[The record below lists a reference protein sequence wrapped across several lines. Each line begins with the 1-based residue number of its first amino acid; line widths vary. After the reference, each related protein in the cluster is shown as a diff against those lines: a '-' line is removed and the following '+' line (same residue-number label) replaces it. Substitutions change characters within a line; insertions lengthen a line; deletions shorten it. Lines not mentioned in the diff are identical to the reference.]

1 MNNNLSLMQK
11 RIRFSGGETPQDRII
26 QGKKDGFESALIS
39 GANSQTI
46 SINNKEYRVLIND
59 NKLTQNYDEKI
70 ISAPLEVQLKTGDIV
85 YWLETD
91 SYWIVFLEDISELAY
106 TTAYMRKCHTE
117 PIISTNVGAFK
128 KHPIRVAAFGNE
140 DNLIQSTIKTNVVI
154 DSSKLTLQLLISNT
168 SVNNNIFK
176 RYNKFV
182 LGGITWEIQ
191 AVNAIDLNGVLIV
204 YAQEDISF
212 IEDNPIENKDTTS
225 GSIIGKLIIKPLET
239 ATYTVSDDTPISKW
253 AVDNKNISIVDI
265 KDREII
271 IKWTSVK
278 SGEFLLGY
286 GDHVQKIIVESLF

>member
-1 MNNNLSLMQK
+1 MNSNLALMQK
-11 RIRFSGGETPQDRII
+11 RIKFSGGETPQDRMI
-26 QGKKDGFESALIS
+26 QGKKEGFEAALLS
-39 GANSQTI
+39 GSNSQTI
-46 SINNKEYRVLIND
+46 AINGEEYKVLIND

-70 ISAPLEVQLKTGDIV
+70 ISAPLEMGLKTGDIV

-106 TTAYMRKCHTE
+106 TTAYMRKCHSE
-117 PIISTNVGAFK
+117 PITNTNIGTVDK
-128 KHPIRVAAFGNE
+128 IWAAVFGNE
-140 DNLIQSTIKTNVVI
+140 DNLIQSVVKTNVAI
-154 DSSKLTLQLLISNT
+154 DSSKLTLQLLVSST
-168 SVNNNIFK
+168 QENNINIFK

-191 AVNAIDLNGVLIV
+191 AVNAIDLKNILVV

-225 GSIIGKLIIKPLET
+225 GSIRGKLIIKPLET
-239 ATYTVSDDTPISKW
+239 AIYTVSDDTPISKW

-265 KDREII
+265 KDREIE
-271 IKWTSVK
+271 IKWTSTK

>member
-1 MNNNLSLMQK
+1 MNSNLALMQK
-11 RIRFSGGETPQDRII
+11 RIKFSGGETPQDRMI
-26 QGKKDGFESALIS
+26 QGKKEGFEAALLS
-39 GANSQTI
+39 GSNSQTI
-46 SINNKEYRVLIND
+46 AINGEEYKVLIND

-70 ISAPLEVQLKTGDIV
+70 ISAPLEMGLKTGDIV

-106 TTAYMRKCHTE
+106 TTAYMRKCHSE
-117 PIISTNVGAFK
+117 PFTNTYIGTVDK
-128 KHPIRVAAFGNE
+128 IWAAVFGSE
-140 DNLIQSTIKTNVVI
+140 DNLIQSVVKTNVAI
-154 DSSKLTLQLLISNT
+154 DSSKLTLQLLVSST
-168 SVNNNIFK
+168 QENNINIFK

-191 AVNAIDLNGVLIV
+191 AVNAIDLKNILVV

-225 GSIIGKLIIKPLET
+225 GSIRGKLIIKPLET
-239 ATYTVSDDTPISKW
+239 AIYTVSDDTPISKW

-265 KDREII
+265 KDREIE
-271 IKWTSVK
+271 IKWTSTK

>member
-1 MNNNLSLMQK
+1 MNSNLALMQK
-11 RIRFSGGETPQDRII
+11 RIRFSGGETPQDRMI
-26 QGKKDGFESALIS
+26 QGKKEGFEAALLS
-39 GANSQTI
+39 GSNSQTI
-46 SINNKEYRVLIND
+46 AINGEEYKVLIND

-70 ISAPLEVQLKTGDIV
+70 ISAPLEMGLKTGDIV

-106 TTAYMRKCHTE
+106 TTAYMRKCHSE
-117 PIISTNVGAFK
+117 PITNTNIGTVDK
-128 KHPIRVAAFGNE
+128 IWAAVFGSE
-140 DNLIQSTIKTNVVI
+140 DNLIQSVVKTNVAI
-154 DSSKLTLQLLISNT
+154 DSSKLTLQLLVSST
-168 SVNNNIFK
+168 QENNINIFK

-191 AVNAIDLNGVLIV
+191 AVNAIDLKNILVV

-225 GSIIGKLIIKPLET
+225 GSIRGKLIIKPLET
-239 ATYTVSDDTPISKW
+239 AIYTVSDDTPISKW

-265 KDREII
+265 KDREIE
-271 IKWTSVK
+271 IKWTSTK